1 MPSPTRQ
8 SREDQSAL
16 GTAPGSAA
24 HSGGLSQR
32 CARHGHPLGG
42 DPCLARNYPRRPVH
56 ALPGRRDFP
65 GKGHPHAPRPR
76 GSRET
81 QGRDHLPSGGH
92 LPHGL
97 GSTVG
102 RGRGTAR
109 SRARGTS
116 GGGCFRDAAAHRR
129 QYQCPYHHDCRASGG
144 LAARRESIAMIKA
157 VRNRITDLRGVS
169 RMAISAIAG
178 VVSLVETLH
187 LSIAKKSSVLAGPL
201 VSGAI
206 EATTA
211 AVYKSIHHVTR
222 AVGAGLD
229 QALGALG
236 PALRELE
243 SSPLREAVV
252 AALNGVLGDHLAESG
267 NPLAIAMHLRRDGK
281 PLVLTSEGIAAA
293 VAAPSGKVLV
303 LVHGLCMNDLF
314 WERNGHD
321 HGAALARDLGFTAVY
336 LHYNS
341 GLHVS
346 TNGRQLA
353 ALLDELIAAWP
364 VPIVEL
370 DILTHS
376 MGGLVV
382 RSGHH
387 YASAAARAWPGKL
400 RKIIFLGTPHDGVP
414 LERIGHW
421 LNLLWDRTIF
431 TAPFARL
438 GKVRS
443 AGITDLRH
451 GYVLDED
458 WQGRDRFAKDSGR
471 SEERRVG
478 KE

>member
-1 MPSPTRQ
+1 
-8 SREDQSAL
+8 
-16 GTAPGSAA
+16 
-24 HSGGLSQR
+24 
-32 CARHGHPLGG
+32 
-42 DPCLARNYPRRPVH
+42 
-56 ALPGRRDFP
+56 
-65 GKGHPHAPRPR
+65 
-76 GSRET
+76 
-81 QGRDHLPSGGH
+81 
-92 LPHGL
+92 
-97 GSTVG
+97 
-102 RGRGTAR
+102 
-109 SRARGTS
+109 
-116 GGGCFRDAAAHRR
+116 
-129 QYQCPYHHDCRASGG
+129 
-144 LAARRESIAMIKA
+144 MIKA

-458 WQGRDRFAKDSGR
+458 WQGRDRFAKDAAARRPLALPEAVECYAIAATIARAEAPLREQWIGDGLVPVPSALGR
-471 SEERRVG
+471 HRDPKLTLAFPAAHQWTAYGANHLDLLSRADVYERIRDWLAERDMRPVS
-478 KE
+478 

>member
-1 MPSPTRQ
+1 
-8 SREDQSAL
+8 
-16 GTAPGSAA
+16 
-24 HSGGLSQR
+24 
-32 CARHGHPLGG
+32 
-42 DPCLARNYPRRPVH
+42 VI
-56 ALPGRRDFP
+56 
-65 GKGHPHAPRPR
+65 K
-76 GSRET
+76 
-81 QGRDHLPSGGH
+81 
-92 LPHGL
+92 
-97 GSTVG
+97 TV
-102 RGRGTAR
+102 R
-109 SRARGTS
+109 S
-116 GGGCFRDAAAHRR
+116 
-129 QYQCPYHHDCRASGG
+129 
-144 LAARRESIAMIKA
+144 
-157 VRNRITDLRGVS
+157 RITDLRGVS
-169 RMAISAIAG
+169 RMAINAIAG

-201 VSGAI
+201 GGTI

-211 AVYKSIHHVTR
+211 AVYKSIHHMTR

-229 QALGALG
+229 QALGAVG

-252 AALNGVLGDHLAESG
+252 AALNGVLGDYLAESG

-281 PLVLTSEGIAAA
+281 PLVLTSEGIAAT
-293 VAAPSGKVLV
+293 VGAPSGKVLV
-303 LVHGLCMNDLF
+303 LVHGLCMNDLL

-346 TNGRQLA
+346 SNGRELA

-364 VPIVEL
+364 VPIAEL
-370 DILTHS
+370 DILAHS

-382 RSGHH
+382 RSGHY
-387 YASAAARAWPGKL
+387 YASAAARAWPAKL
-400 RKIIFLGTPHDGVP
+400 RKIVFLGTPHDGVP
-414 LERIGHW
+414 LERFGHW
-421 LNLLWDRTIF
+421 LNVLWDRTVF

-458 WQGRDRFAKDSGR
+458 WEGRDRFAKDAPARRPLALPEGVECYAIAATIARAEAPLREQWLGDGLVPVPSALGRHRDPKLTLAFPAAHQWTAYGANHLDLLSRADVYERIREWLAERAHPSSGCPF
-471 SEERRVG
+471 G
-478 KE
+478 N